1 MIRPCL
7 QPPPSPP
14 SPPVGG
20 AVAQD
25 LLNLTDTTND
35 VMSGT

>member
-7 QPPPSPP
+7 QPPLTPE
-14 SPPVGG
+14 PPVGG